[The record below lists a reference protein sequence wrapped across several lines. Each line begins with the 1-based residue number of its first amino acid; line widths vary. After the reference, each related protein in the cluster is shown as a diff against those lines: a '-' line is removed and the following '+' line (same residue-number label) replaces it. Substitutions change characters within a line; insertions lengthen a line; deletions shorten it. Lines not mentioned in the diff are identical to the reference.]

1 MPPTATPSASTA
13 AQRSG
18 PAFSRALAGTRY
30 GIDSRWIG
38 PPPCSKF
45 IEDGVTSSQ
54 GASSPRWLGR
64 AVVERVVLA
73 GRGLGVGVVAQR
85 GGDQTGSGSGPAR
98 GSRICRSPVRT
109 WSRPAVGP
117 RAPSR
122 AARRPGPA
130 RPVGR
135 LGAGIADRR
144 RLVAHVARGDVGEAR
159 AAERR
164 PAGQHLVQHDAERVE
179 VGARVDLAPQRLLGR
194 HVLAGAEHA
203 AGLGQAGL
211 LQRAG
216 DPEVGHADPAVVAD
230 QDVAGLQVAVDAAAG
245 VGGGEAV
252 RDLDRD
258 REGIGDRDH
267 ALLPEPLPQIGAVDQ
282 LEHEVRPAVHLAPVE
297 QLDGVRVR
305 DPLEHARLAIEA
317 RERLGRVGG
326 VEVQEL
332 DRDLA
337 AGLPGRVRATPRT
350 SHRIRGAPRANS
362 AHRRPRQSP
371 GAI

>member
-1 MPPTATPSASTA
+1 MPPTATPRASTA

-30 GIDSRWIG
+30 GTDSRWMG

-45 IEDGVTSSQ
+45 MDDGVTSSQ
-54 GASSPRWLGR
+54 GASSPRWVGPSSSSTSYSPVSGSASAVSRR
-64 AVVERVVLA
+64 AAATR
-73 GRGLGVGVVAQR
+73 
-85 GGDQTGSGSGPAR
+85 GSGSGPAS

-109 WSRPAVGP
+109 MVGVL
-117 RAPSR
+117 RSV
-122 AARRPGPA
+122 
-130 RPVGR
+130 VGR
-135 LGAGIADRR
+135 LREQGGDQGRQARRQAGAGIADRR
-144 RLVAHVARGDVGEAR
+144 RLVAHVPRGDIGEAG

-164 PAGQHLVQHDAERVE
+164 PAGQHLVQDDAEGVE
-179 VGARVDLAPQRLLGR
+179 VRARVDLAPQRLLGR

-203 AGLGQAGL
+203 AGLGQARL
-211 LQRAG
+211 LERAG
-216 DPEVGHADPAVVAD
+216 DAEVGHADAPVVAD

-258 REGIGDRDH
+258 RQGVGDRRSCPPAAAAPAGRCRRSARTPGTAGRPSRPGRAARRCSGSRCPRAPAPRDRS
-267 ALLPEPLPQIGAVDQ
+267 ARPSRESRPRRGAGAS
-282 LEHEVRPAVHLAPVE
+282 PPP
-297 QLDGVRVR
+297 G
-305 DPLEHARLAIEA
+305 
-317 RERLGRVGG
+317 GRT
-326 VEVQEL
+326 
-332 DRDLA
+332 
-337 AGLPGRVRATPRT
+337 PGRVRATPRT